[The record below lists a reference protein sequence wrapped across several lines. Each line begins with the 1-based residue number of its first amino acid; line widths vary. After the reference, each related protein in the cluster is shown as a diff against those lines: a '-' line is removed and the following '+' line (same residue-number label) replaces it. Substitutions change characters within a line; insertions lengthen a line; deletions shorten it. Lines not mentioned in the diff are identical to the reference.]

1 MELELISKENVI
13 DNIWTFRFGPSEPID
28 WVAGQYAEVELPHD
42 NADDG
47 GTKRFFTNAAAPYEG
62 VYQITTR
69 ISQSS
74 FKQALRGLIVGDKS
88 LKLMSGPSGDFV
100 WQDSDMPIVFVAGGI
115 GITPFHSIIKQHVHE
130 GQSIPLSF
138 VYGSRTADVAFRS
151 KLDEWA
157 TSSALRVNYVVGE
170 RVDANKLATLIPN
183 LNASLVYVSGPEPMV
198 EVLGD
203 DLKANGLPA
212 SQLKQDFFPYYD
224 ETNY

>member
-1 MELELISKENVI
+1 MELELISKENII

-47 GTKRFFTNAAAPYEG
+47 GAKRFFTNAAAPYEG

-69 ISQSS
+69 VSQSS
-74 FKQALRGLIVGDKS
+74 FKQALCGLEVGDKG
-88 LKLMSGPSGDFV
+88 LKLISGPSGDFV

-115 GITPFHSIIKQHVHE
+115 GITPFHSIIKQRVHE

-151 KLDEWA
+151 ELDQWA
-157 TSSALRVNYVVGE
+157 TNSDLKVSYVVGE
-170 RVDANKLATLIPN
+170 RVDAKKLDTLIPN
-183 LNASLVYVSGPEPMV
+183 LNTSLVYVSGPEHMV
-198 EVLGD
+198 EALGD
-203 DLKANGLPA
+203 ELKANGLST